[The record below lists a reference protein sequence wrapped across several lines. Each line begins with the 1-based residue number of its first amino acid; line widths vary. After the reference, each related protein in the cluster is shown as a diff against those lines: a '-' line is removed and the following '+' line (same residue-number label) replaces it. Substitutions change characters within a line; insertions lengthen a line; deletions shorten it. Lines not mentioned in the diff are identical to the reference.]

1 MKNRRE
7 MIFFTDFSSSLTNEC
22 LNFVSDGLFLEEDGF
37 FQREEENTPKVN
49 SSILRKGYVDEEND
63 MVAHRSA
70 FRRRVVSA

>member
-37 FQREEENTPKVN
+37 F
-49 SSILRKGYVDEEND
+49 
-63 MVAHRSA
+63 SA
-70 FRRRVVSA
+70 